1 MERKGD
7 DIIKIVVRN
16 KIVSGTLKEVQS
28 KIQNT
33 LRGLSAVDVITT
45 NLVGNGKNDEGE
57 DTVIA
62 QIYFQKAI
70 EEKEQD

>member
-1 MERKGD
+1 MERKED

-33 LRGLSAVDVITT
+33 LRGLSAVDIITT

-57 DTVIA
+57 DTAIA
-62 QIYFQKAI
+62 QIYFQKTI
-70 EEKEQD
+70 EEK